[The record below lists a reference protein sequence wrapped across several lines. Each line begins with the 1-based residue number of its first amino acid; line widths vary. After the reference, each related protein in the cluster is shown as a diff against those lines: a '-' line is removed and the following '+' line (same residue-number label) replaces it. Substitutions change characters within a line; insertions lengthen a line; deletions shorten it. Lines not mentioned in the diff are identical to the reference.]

1 VFAQTA
7 ELARW
12 GILAPPLARLQS
24 ALLDEPD
31 EVLLSVQAMVDAVLS
46 YRPAPLKAR

>member
-24 ALLDEPD
+24 ALLGEPD
-31 EVLLSVQAMVDAVLS
+31 EVLLSVQALLTAVLP
-46 YRPAPLKAR
+46 YRPATLQAG